1 MKTLAKNLTKTTIH
15 ALAALGLAGAAV
27 SPVLAGEADRMTIK
41 VSTADLD
48 LGTAEGQKM
57 LDKRVEKAVRSVCRT
72 TSLSTGS
79 RILSHDAQVCL
90 AKARSDARQQVAAL
104 VASEQ
109 RGG

>member
-1 MKTLAKNLTKTTIH
+1 MKSLAKVTIP

-27 SPVLAGEADRMTIK
+27 SPVLAGETQRMTIK

-48 LGTAEGQKM
+48 LGTAQGQKT

-72 TSLSTGS
+72 TSLTTGS
-79 RILSHDAQVCL
+79 RVMSQDAQACL
-90 AKARSDARQQVAAL
+90 AKARTDARQQVAAL
-104 VASEQ
+104 TARNDQ

>member
-1 MKTLAKNLTKTTIH
+1 MKTPVKSLAKTTIH

-27 SPVLAGEADRMTIK
+27 SPALANEPERMTIK

-48 LGTAEGQKM
+48 LGTAEGQKA

-72 TSLSTGS
+72 TSLTTGS
-79 RILSHDAQVCL
+79 RILSQDAQACL
-90 AKARSDARQQVAAL
+90 AKARSDARQQVAVL

>member
-1 MKTLAKNLTKTTIH
+1 MKILAKNTIH
-15 ALAALGLAGAAV
+15 ALAALGLAGASI
-27 SPVLAGEADRMTIK
+27 SPVLAGEAQPMTIK

-48 LGTAEGQKM
+48 LATPAGQKM

-79 RILSHDAQVCL
+79 RILSQDAQACL
-90 AKARSDARQQVAAL
+90 AKARSDARQQVAVL